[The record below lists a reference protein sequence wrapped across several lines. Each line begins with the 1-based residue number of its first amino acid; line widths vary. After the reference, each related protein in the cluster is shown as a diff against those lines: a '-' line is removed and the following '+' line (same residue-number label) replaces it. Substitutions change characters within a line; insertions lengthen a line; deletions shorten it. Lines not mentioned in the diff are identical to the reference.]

1 MFSKFF
7 KYEFKSVSKFGGPLL
22 LAAVLLGVLLDVSI
36 VLLFLPIVKQMP
48 DQLMI
53 VLSITGSIVLMV
65 SILALV
71 AISVV
76 ALVLLLKRYYDSTV
90 TAEGYL
96 TFTLPVTQS
105 DIFLAKFLNAWI
117 WSIFFGVVVIIDFIG
132 VLLTLTAV
140 GSISWPDWGQL
151 FQEMMDA
158 LELSGILSIFEPWQ
172 WTSLIVCG
180 VLIMLFAEPFSLMLW
195 FTIITIASI
204 LVKKNRILV
213 IIVLFYGWSFVSGI
227 VMSVFQTILM
237 YSGNPAIM
245 TIVFE
250 WLYLVAIIGLL
261 IGGYFLN
268 KHLLTKKLNL
278 E

>member
-7 KYEFKSVSKFGGPLL
+7 KYEFKSVSKFGVPLL
-22 LAAVLLGVLLDVSI
+22 IAAILLGVLLDVSI
-36 VLLFLPIVKQMP
+36 VLLFLPLVMQIP

-53 VLSITGSIVLMV
+53 VMSIMGSIVLMV

-132 VLLTLTAV
+132 VILTLTAV
-140 GSISWPDWGQL
+140 GNIPWPDWGQL
-151 FQEMMDA
+151 FQEIIA
-158 LELSGILSIFEPWQ
+158 EFESLGILSIFEPWQ
-172 WTSLIVCG
+172 WTSFIVCG
-180 VLIMLFAEPFSLMLW
+180 VLIMLLAEPLSLMLW

-213 IIVLFYGWSFVSGI
+213 MIVLFYGWSFVSGI

-237 YSGNPAIM
+237 LSGNPALL

-268 KHLLTKKLNL
+268 KHLLIKKLNL